1 MISDWNAPAGWSKDI
16 FGRTVLAGLI
26 VLALFLPPLLI
37 FLLIAAIIG
46 LGFAAAPDRARV
58 AVPDAVSSPMRRLA
72 PRAPPLI

>member
-37 FLLIAAIIG
+37 FLLIAASIG
-46 LGFAAAPDRARV
+46 VWLAAAPGRARV
-58 AVPDAVSSPMRRLA
+58 AVPAAVFSPMRRLA
-72 PRAPPLI
+72 PRAPPLL